1 MRNGPVVKYM
11 LGEEPPAEKPSQ
23 YLKGWTEFFK
33 LKFKVTPDVLIPRP
47 ETELLVAEVI
57 TWINNHEPT
66 NQLTILDLGTGSGC
80 IAISIVKN
88 LPKAKIFATDIS
100 EVALQI
106 AKTNAKSH
114 RVENR
119 IFFLRGDLLSFY
131 NTEQLTQNGR
141 SSNVRQLNPDIIVTN
156 LPYIPTSRIHLLDPS
171 VRDFEPRIALDGGSD
186 GFELYRKLFSQM
198 EERNIIPKILIAE
211 IDYKQGEIALSE
223 AKKYF
228 PDAKAEIKT
237 DLNKNQRILLIS
249 FGTSLS

>member
-1 MRNGPVVKYM
+1 M
-11 LGEEPPAEKPSQ
+11 LGEEPPEEKPSQ
-23 YLKGWTEFFK
+23 YLKGWCEFYK

-47 ETELLVAEVI
+47 ETELLVDEVI
-57 TWINNHEPT
+57 HSKLITLNSK
-66 NQLTILDLGTGSGC
+66 LTILDLGTGSGC
-80 IAISIVKN
+80 IAISIAKN
-88 LPKAKIFATDIS
+88 LPKAKLFALDIS
-100 EVALQI
+100 SAALEI
-106 AKTNAKSH
+106 AKMNAKTH
-114 RVENR
+114 RVQNR
-119 IFFLRGDLLSFY
+119 IFFLKSDLLSFY
-131 NTEQLTQNGR
+131 SSKELTQNGR